1 LHEKVVDHYEFNV
14 EKQYAMEPENRLTW
28 NTVALPEGEGN
39 ACPFSLREK
48 VGMREGTPAKG
59 IPAGMGGKPAQSGE
73 KGDEASLREFHV
85 NATPLVP
92 VQPQMA

>member
-1 LHEKVVDHYEFNV
+1 
-14 EKQYAMEPENRLTW
+14 
-28 NTVALPEGEGN
+28 
-39 ACPFSLREK
+39 
-48 VGMREGTPAKG
+48 MREGTPAKG
-59 IPAGMGGKPAQSGE
+59 IPAGIGGKPAQSGE